1 MPIKKTIK
9 RRHVSTSIPIFLIN
23 FKFYDY
29 RYTHD
34 VRYLREN
41 FIKYRPEKINIP
53 KIVNDLPSNFPS
65 LETSVHFF
73 RILFTIRS
81 TSNVDSNPI
90 ENSNSAIDQ
99 RREPNFIPIKIE
111 EIQSILPRDNLEID

>member
-1 MPIKKTIK
+1 MYDIYVKTLLNI
-9 RRHVSTSIPIFLIN
+9 
-23 FKFYDY
+23 
-29 RYTHD
+29 
-34 VRYLREN
+34 
-41 FIKYRPEKINIP
+41 EKINIP
-53 KIVNDLPSNFPS
+53 KIINDLPSNFPS

-73 RILFTIRS
+73 RILFTIHS